1 MNMND
6 APVHAGK
13 LTPGEI
19 ARRALKTLGERRLVP
34 TPEVFSEVYFEIAG
48 VRPGAGSAPAVFK
61 EVLRDMVRS
70 NRISAAEATQIQ
82 ERANKHDWPAVR
94 DAIEKALPR
103 KPGSAAGNWPAL
115 AQAMLKNADALHA
128 SWTRARKLDAVGRVL
143 ETAGAEPD
151 VAFERLQ
158 RLMDSWGPALAALP
172 RSDEPVPV
180 APTAV
185 APAPG
190 ESSLLSSLA
199 VAERYGG
206 DAALEQ
212 QLAQARAEAAAWKQ
226 VAMRSIR
233 VVEHSCGEGSAAA
246 QKLGEYAHQHTG
258 PIPTEDIDK
267 LVPRFVDVVGQLD
280 RQLDEQHRIKAGLQR
295 LLGLLCDNMKS
306 LTPEEAWLA
315 GQLEPI
321 RALLIGPIQAQAL
334 ADAEARLALVIQQ
347 QSGARK
353 GLQEAKYALKEM
365 LATLIE
371 RVGSMGSSTG
381 RFYEQIG
388 GYQQQLEKA
397 NDLETISRVIKGLLS
412 DTQNMR
418 TDIAQSRDELLEARR
433 KVDTYEQRVRQ
444 LEKELTQVSTMVQKD
459 PLTHSLNRRGLEEA
473 FRLESSRAMRY
484 ESPLSMS
491 MIDLDNF
498 KRINDTLGH
507 LAGDRAL
514 VHLIT
519 VMQAAVRPTDVIA
532 RLGGEEFA
540 ILFSN
545 SDIDAAVQATERVQ
559 QELVKRP
566 FQHEGQSHTLT
577 FSAGTGRWQ
586 AGESLEDLV
595 KRTDTAMYQAKRA
608 GKNRVLR
615 AE

>member
-1 MNMND
+1 
-6 APVHAGK
+6 
-13 LTPGEI
+13 
-19 ARRALKTLGERRLVP
+19 
-34 TPEVFSEVYFEIAG
+34 
-48 VRPGAGSAPAVFK
+48 
-61 EVLRDMVRS
+61 
-70 NRISAAEATQIQ
+70 
-82 ERANKHDWPAVR
+82 
-94 DAIEKALPR
+94 
-103 KPGSAAGNWPAL
+103 
-115 AQAMLKNADALHA
+115 
-128 SWTRARKLDAVGRVL
+128 
-143 ETAGAEPD
+143 
-151 VAFERLQ
+151 
-158 RLMDSWGPALAALP
+158 
-172 RSDEPVPV
+172 
-180 APTAV
+180 
-185 APAPG
+185 
-190 ESSLLSSLA
+190 
-199 VAERYGG
+199 
-206 DAALEQ
+206 
-212 QLAQARAEAAAWKQ
+212 
-226 VAMRSIR
+226 
-233 VVEHSCGEGSAAA
+233 
-246 QKLGEYAHQHTG
+246 
-258 PIPTEDIDK
+258 
-267 LVPRFVDVVGQLD
+267 
-280 RQLDEQHRIKAGLQR
+280 
-295 LLGLLCDNMKS
+295 
-306 LTPEEAWLA
+306 
-315 GQLEPI
+315 
-321 RALLIGPIQAQAL
+321 
-334 ADAEARLALVIQQ
+334 
-347 QSGARK
+347 
-353 GLQEAKYALKEM
+353 
-365 LATLIE
+365 
-371 RVGSMGSSTG
+371 
-381 RFYEQIG
+381 
-388 GYQQQLEKA
+388 
-397 NDLETISRVIKGLLS
+397 
-412 DTQNMR
+412 
-418 TDIAQSRDELLEARR
+418 LLEARR